1 MNSAVSEVN
10 RLKEALKGITGSRDQ
25 LRQELQASGKQHKQS
40 PVACGLYINAFP
52 RLIDLLLTDRL

>member
-40 PVACGLYINAFP
+40 PVACGLWGVV
-52 RLIDLLLTDRL
+52 